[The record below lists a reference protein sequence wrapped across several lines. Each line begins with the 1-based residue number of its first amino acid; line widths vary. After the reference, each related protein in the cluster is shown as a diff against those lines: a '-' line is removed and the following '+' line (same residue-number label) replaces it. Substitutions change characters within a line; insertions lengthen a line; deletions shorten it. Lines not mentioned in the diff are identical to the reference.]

1 MCHENHLLFIYWYI
15 FLEIE
20 EGGQGYSVTD
30 TKEHE
35 AGYDSFITGL
45 SFLAMWKYL
54 GKQLL
59 MFLKLKPNVCFEI
72 LSSCFVCFILLC

>member
-1 MCHENHLLFIYWYI
+1 MWFIYSYI

-20 EGGQGYSVTD
+20 EGGQGYSIID
-30 TKEHE
+30 AKEHE

-54 GKQLL
+54 GK
-59 MFLKLKPNVCFEI
+59 
-72 LSSCFVCFILLC
+72 